1 MKKFKNM
8 NINTKYIVCM
18 IVITIV
24 FFICTFWACF
34 SSGEQSD
41 SLPQDTE
48 HQVSQST
55 DAVIKPETKVGKFQ
69 DKYSMDWDFTDSQFL
84 LKIAEYHGGTTE
96 DRAYTILVTLNRVFA
111 ERRPILD
118 VVLEELYETDGL
130 NEMEFEEIC
139 VSDSSKEALRMIMYD
154 RFDNSN
160 GSLQYIEFYEET
172 TK

>member
-1 MKKFKNM
+1 MKKAKNM
-8 NINTKYIVCM
+8 NINTKYMVCM
-18 IVITIV
+18 IAIIIV
-24 FFICTFWACF
+24 FFVCILWVCF

-41 SLPQDTE
+41 LLPQNTE
-48 HQVSQST
+48 HQVSQNA
-55 DAVIKPETKVGKFQ
+55 DVVIKPETKEGKFQ

-118 VVLEELYETDGL
+118 VVLEELYEIDGL

-160 GSLQYIEFYEET
+160 GSLQYHEET

>member
-1 MKKFKNM
+1 MKRFKNM
-8 NINTKYIVCM
+8 NVNKKYMVCM
-18 IVITIV
+18 IAIIIV
-24 FFICTFWACF
+24 FFICILWVCF

-41 SLPQDTE
+41 SLPQNTE
-48 HQVSQST
+48 HQVPQIT
-55 DAVIKPETKVGKFQ
+55 DTVIKPETKVGKFQ
-69 DKYSMDWDFTDSQFL
+69 DKYSMDWDFIDSQFL

-111 ERRPILD
+111 ERRPIQD

-130 NEMEFEEIC
+130 NETEFEEIC

>member
-18 IVITIV
+18 IVIIIV
-24 FFICTFWACF
+24 FFICTFWAYF

-130 NEMEFEEIC
+130 NETEFEEIC